1 MNNSLDL
8 PPFPTINDRTPRN
21 CEAVR
26 FYLAIADE
34 LPLERVRILSE
45 HAKLCPECAAEFRLL
60 QRVNRMI
67 ASMPPSTPSARV
79 DAAVLAAL
87 QNRQQATRAS
97 VQLPPARQQ
106 TPRRISTSRRAGVWA
121 LVAAALLVL
130 LGGGFFLRGLI
141 FPANSQAF
149 QLPANLSWSGYV
161 LHYTQTRTT
170 TQGKPYQVEVYQD
183 LGDNSMHIESTMNG
197 VFDVV
202 VVTDNQDMLGEDMM
216 HHVAQEGNGVE
227 DWAVDGSM
235 FNLTQ
240 LRHDLTTHQ
249 AVYLGKGTF
258 QGQAVY
264 RIRASDGQV
273 LLLNMSYF
281 PVNVLDNSSSTG
293 TSMYNSFTLMP
304 EAQVSDSMWDMRVPI
319 HFQMGQL
326 PSPS

>member
-8 PPFPTINDRTPRN
+8 PPFPTIHDRTPRN

-34 LPLERVRILSE
+34 LPLEQVRILSE

-60 QRVNRMI
+60 QRVNRMM
-67 ASMPPSTPSARV
+67 AAMPPSTPSARV

-87 QNRQQATRAS
+87 QNQQQATR
-97 VQLPPARQQ
+97 
-106 TPRRISTSRRAGVWA
+106 TPIPLSSSRRQPSRRPPLNGRV
-121 LVAAALLVL
+121 LMLAAAILLAL
-130 LGGGFFLRGLI
+130 LGSGFFLRGLI
-141 FPANSQAF
+141 FPSNFQAF
-149 QLPANLSWSGYV
+149 QLPASLSWGGYV

-170 TQGKPYQVEVYQD
+170 TDGKTYQVEVYQD

-202 VVTDNQDMLGEDMM
+202 VVTDNQDMLGKDMM

-240 LRHDLTTHQ
+240 LRHDLATHQ
-249 AVYLGKGTF
+249 AVYLGTGTF

-264 RIRASDGQV
+264 RIRSSDGQV
-273 LLLNMSYF
+273 LLLNMRYF
-281 PVNVLDNSSSTG
+281 PVNVLDNSSNTG
-293 TSMYNSFTLMP
+293 TSMYNTFTLMP
-304 EAQVSDSMWDMRVPI
+304 EAQVSDSMWDMRVPS

>member
-1 MNNSLDL
+1 MNNGLDL
-8 PPFPTINDRTPRN
+8 PPFPTIHDRTPWN

-34 LPLERVRILSE
+34 LPLEQVRVLSE

-67 ASMPPSTPSARV
+67 ASMPPSTPAARV
-79 DAAVLAAL
+79 DAAVLAIL
-87 QNRQQATRAS
+87 HNRQQATRTPIPLS
-97 VQLPPARQQ
+97 SPRQ
-106 TPRRISTSRRAGVWA
+106 RTSRRPPLNRRMLAF
-121 LVAAALLVL
+121 AAAVL
-130 LGGGFFLRGLI
+130 LALLGSGFFLHGLL
-141 FPANSQAF
+141 FPSNVQAF
-149 QLPANLSWSGYV
+149 QLPASLSWSGYV

-170 TQGKPYQVEVYQD
+170 ADGKPYQVEVYQD

-202 VVTDNQDMLGEDMM
+202 VVTDNQDMLGKDMM
-216 HHVAQEGNGVE
+216 HHVAQEGNSVE
-227 DWAVDGSM
+227 GWAVDGSM

-240 LRHDLTTHQ
+240 LRHDLATHQ
-249 AVYLGKGTF
+249 AVYLGTGTF
-258 QGQAVY
+258 QGLAVY

-281 PVNVLDNSSSTG
+281 PVNVLDNASNTG
-293 TSMYNSFTLMP
+293 TSMYNTFTLMP
-304 EAQVSDSMWDMRVPI
+304 EAQVSDSMWDMRVPKQ
-319 HFQMGQL
+319 FQMGQL